1 MAVHQT
7 YIVIASLSKLDAGH
21 ILESQHRT
29 VAFGTDDH
37 VLVVCH
43 VLIASPVFEHIAECV
58 LRLGSK
64 GSCRSLEVLLCEHCR
79 YVRRHQA
86 ILAHLARVEPYTERI
101 VTASHVYL
109 SDSGDARESRLDV
122 DLQVVG
128 DEFPVE

>member
-7 YIVIASLSKLDAGH
+7 YIVITPLSELDACH
-21 ILESQHRT
+21 ILESQHST
-29 VAFGTDDH
+29 VAFRTDDH
-37 VLVVCH
+37 VFVVGN

-58 LRLGSK
+58 LRLSSEGS
-64 GSCRSLEVLLCEHCR
+64 GRSLEVLLCEHCR

-101 VTASHVYL
+101 VAASHIDL
-109 SDSGDARESRLDV
+109 ADSCDTRESRLDV

>member
-7 YIVIASLSKLDAGH
+7 YIVIAPLSELDAGH
-21 ILESQHRT
+21 ILEPQHRT
-29 VAFGTDDH
+29 VAFRTDDH
-37 VLVVCH
+37 VFVVGH

-58 LRLGSK
+58 LRFGSE
-64 GSCRSLEVLLCEHCR
+64 GSCRSLEILLCEHCR

-86 ILAHLARVEPYTERI
+86 ILAHLARIEPYTERI
-101 VTASHVYL
+101 VAASYVDL
-109 SDSGDARESRLDV
+109 ADSCDARESRLDV